1 MILGQVF
8 ERFVEESPVSV
19 MVRGLLETILSP
31 QKLDELFEKS
41 TKTQYTKELLFST
54 VVEMM
59 NTVACGIRP
68 SIHAAYQAND
78 SKINVS
84 VTSVYNKLNAMESNV
99 SAALVRETGYSMEA
113 IIRHLKGNLPD
124 WLPGYRVKI
133 LDGNALA
140 ASEHRLKSLRQCNSA
155 PLPGK
160 SLVVLDPSLMLA
172 IDVFPC
178 EDGHAQERS
187 LLPQVLATV
196 ESDDVW
202 IADRNFCTLNFLTQ
216 IAEKQAYFIIREHKC
231 LPWHST
237 DELRPLGSIEGA
249 EVWEQSIAISDDE
262 GHLVQL
268 RRIKVVLEEPTRDG
282 ESEIF
287 ILTNLS
293 STIAT
298 ALVIA
303 QIYRRRWTI
312 ETLFG
317 ILTEIFNCEI
327 KTLGYPKA
335 ALFAFCVAL
344 VSYNILSVVLAA
356 LRTVHGIEKIEQ
368 EVSSYYLADEIRGTY
383 RGMMI
388 ARQRVARG
396 TRVVATV
403 EGAIPPPEW
412 QVFSQMNLID
422 LTKVLQD
429 LATLVNLAVFLS
441 HPRSTKK
448 TKKWVKKTRPTKK
461 PHVSTAKIISQNKT
475 QKQTP

>member
-1 MILGQVF
+1 
-8 ERFVEESPVSV
+8 
-19 MVRGLLETILSP
+19 
-31 QKLDELFEKS
+31 
-41 TKTQYTKELLFST
+41 
-54 VVEMM
+54 M
-59 NTVACGIRP
+59 NTVSCGIRP
-68 SIHAAYQAND
+68 SIHAAYQAK
-78 SKINVS
+78 SAKMSVS

-99 SAALVRETGYSMEA
+99 SAELVRETGASMEA

-133 LDGNALA
+133 LDGNAIA
-140 ASEHRLKSLRQCNSA
+140 ASEHRLKSLRDCHSA

-202 IADRNFCTLNFLTQ
+202 IADRNFCTLNFLSGIVENQ
-216 IAEKQAYFIIREHKC
+216 GYFIIREHKC
-231 LPWHST
+231 LPWDST
-237 DELRPLGSIEGA
+237 EEFQLLGSIEGG
-249 EVWEQSIAISDDE
+249 EVFEQSVMVSDDG
-262 GHLVQL
+262 GHLQKV
-268 RRIKVVLEEPTRDG
+268 RRIKVVLGEATRDG
-282 ESEIF
+282 DSEIF
-287 ILTNLS
+287 ILTNLPL
-293 STIAT
+293 TVAN

-303 QIYRRRWTI
+303 QIYRYRWSI
-312 ETLFG
+312 ETLFQ
-317 ILTEIFNCEI
+317 ILTDIFNCEI
-327 KTLGYPKA
+327 KTLGYPQA

-356 LRTVHGIEKIEQ
+356 LRSVHGMNKIEQ

-388 ARQRVARG
+388 A
-396 TRVVATV
+396 
-403 EGAIPPPEW
+403 IPPPEW
-412 QVFSQMNLID
+412 QVFDQMNLID
-422 LTKVLQD
+422 LTKVLRN
-429 LATLVNLAVFLS
+429 LATKVNLAVFLS

-461 PHVSTAKIISQNKT
+461 PHVSTAKILSQNKL
-475 QKQTP
+475 QKQTPWKGWALACTPLALVDI